1 MEHVKMV
8 SGVLTTI
15 EEQLYSRSLTPES
28 LAKQYYTN
36 VVDLQKIFQILTNF
50 TIGEYIRNRR
60 LSNAS
65 IILQK
70 NNAPI
75 VDVAL
80 EIGYE
85 THEAFSKAFKRF
97 HGISPKE
104 ARNETYVDKVKYF
117 GPLHIKFSVENSSPL
132 VGKIEQHPT
141 MYFLGKIITVSTD
154 SLEYLPIIEHIWKQ
168 EMRRGTLYNLADKYN
183 SEGLT
188 GISLSKDE
196 ESLQYGIGILTDHPP
211 KTLPMYE
218 TIELEARKWVKF
230 TVNGTEDEQFRSVR
244 NRVLTE
250 WLPMSNHTISM
261 LPEIEYYS
269 DFDASEIWFPIFDK
283 QPIHDKQKEGI

>member
-1 MEHVKMV
+1 MEHVRMI

-15 EEQLYSRSLTPES
+15 EEHLYSRDLTPES

-36 VVDLQKIFQILTNF
+36 VADLQKVFQILTNF

-70 NNAPI
+70 NDAPI
-75 VDVAL
+75 LDIAL

-104 ARNETYVDKVKYF
+104 ARTETCADKIKYF
-117 GPLHIKFSVENSSPL
+117 GPLHIKFSLENSPPL
-132 VGKIEQHPT
+132 VGKIEQCPT
-141 MYFLGKIITVSTD
+141 MYFVGKIIDVPTD
-154 SLEYLPIIEHIWKQ
+154 SLEYLPIIEHTWKQ
-168 EMRRGTLYNLADKYN
+168 EMRRGTLYDLSDQYH
-183 SEGLT
+183 SDGLT
-188 GISLSKDE
+188 GISLSEDKE
-196 ESLQYGIGILTDHPP
+196 ALQYGIGILTHLPP
-211 KTLPMYE
+211 EPLPMYE
-218 TIELEARKWVKF
+218 TIKLEARRWVKF
-230 TVNGTEDEQFRSVR
+230 TVNGIHDEDFRLVR

-250 WLPMSNHTISM
+250 WLPMSSHSISM
-261 LPEIEYYS
+261 LPEIEYYPNLDEQS
-269 DFDASEIWFPIFDK
+269 PEIWFPIL
-283 QPIHDKQKEGI
+283 